1 MANGR
6 SRSSGIFSG
15 ILLLTVGALLLIH
28 NYRGVE
34 LDHLLRVW
42 WPLPLI
48 LLGIVKLYERTAGRR
63 FGDTTSARITAQE
76 IYLVIGMLMLIG
88 VVATVGSKRG
98 HGIDFEPFVY
108 GESFSFDFN
117 VEPKTIPANARI
129 LIQNGRGDIT
139 VRSSPENQIEV
150 SGKKS
155 AHGWNEES
163 AQRIAEK
170 VTAEIVQNGD
180 SYEVRPAGSN
190 SGDSRVSLDLE
201 VTVPEKSLLTIKTE
215 RGDITVSDMSAD
227 LNIMDMK
234 GDVEVRGNN
243 GDVSVDVRK
252 GDVKI
257 SDAKGNLKIS
267 GKGGQIEATSAT
279 GTLTVDGDFYGPIR
293 ADKIAKG
300 VRYVSSHTDLTL
312 SQLAGHMELG
322 SGNLEILDAPGNLT
336 VRTRENNVS
345 IENAGGKLKV
355 ENRNGNIELRFAA
368 PPKEDI
374 EVLNSSSGISVSLPG
389 NSSFDLQ
396 ADCEKCDIDSEFSGG
411 GLQGNAGADSAD
423 SHHLAGKYGNG
434 RGPKITLKTSYESI
448 NLRRTTGSL
457 PEIPRMPAP
466 PKAPAM
472 PATKPDEL

>member
-15 ILLLTVGALLLIH
+15 ILLLAVGALLLIH

-48 LLGIVKLYERTAGRR
+48 LLGLVKLYERTAGRR

-88 VVATVGSKRG
+88 VVAAVGSKRG
-98 HGIDFEPFVY
+98 RGIDFGPFVY
-108 GESFSFDFN
+108 GDSFSFDVN
-117 VEPKTIPANARI
+117 VEPKAVPANARI
-129 LIQNGRGDIT
+129 LIQTGHGNIT
-139 VRSSPENQIEV
+139 VRSSSANQIEV
-150 SGKKS
+150 SAKKS
-155 AHGWNEES
+155 AHGWNEGS

-180 SYEVRPAGSN
+180 AYEVRPAGGN

-215 RGDITVSDMSAD
+215 KGDITVSDMSAD
-227 LNIMDMK
+227 LSITDMK

-257 SDAKGNLKIS
+257 SDTKGDLKIS
-267 GKGGQIEATSAT
+267 GKGGQIDVTSAT
-279 GTLTVDGDFYGPIR
+279 GSLTIEGDFYGTTR

-300 VRYVSSHTDLTL
+300 VRYVSPHTDLTL
-312 SQLAGHMELG
+312 SQLAGHLELG
-322 SGNLEILDAPGNLT
+322 SGNLEILDAPGNLA
-336 VRTRENNVS
+336 VRTRDNDVN

-355 ENRNGNIELRFAA
+355 ENRNGSIEVRFAA

-374 EVLNSSSGISVSLPG
+374 DITNSSSGITLSLPG
-389 NSSFDLQ
+389 SSSFDLL
-396 ADCEKCDIDSEFSGG
+396 ADCEKCDIDSEFSGA
-411 GLQGNAGADSAD
+411 GLQGNAADSGE
-423 SHHLAGKYGNG
+423 SHRLAGKYGNS
-434 RGPKITLKTSYESI
+434 RGPKITLKTSYGSI
-448 NLRRTTGSL
+448 GLRRTTGSL

-472 PATKPDEL
+472 PAAKPDEL

>member
-15 ILLLTVGALLLIH
+15 ILLLAVGALLLTH
-28 NYRGVE
+28 YYRGVE
-34 LDHLLRVW
+34 LYHLLRVW

-48 LLGIVKLYERTAGRR
+48 LLGLVKLYERTAGRR

-76 IYLVIGMLMLIG
+76 IYLVIGMLVLVGI
-88 VVATVGSKRG
+88 VAAIGSKRG
-98 HGIDFEPFVY
+98 HGIDFTPFK
-108 GESFSFDFN
+108 GDRFSFDFN
-117 VEPKTIPANARI
+117 VEPKTVPANARI
-129 LIQNGRGDIT
+129 LIQNGYGDIT
-139 VRSSPENQIEV
+139 VRSSSENQIEV
-150 SGKKS
+150 SGKKF
-155 AHGWNEES
+155 AYGWDEES
-163 AQRIAEK
+163 AQRVAEK

-180 SYEVRPAGSN
+180 SYEVRPSGSN

-215 RGDITVSDMSAD
+215 KGDVAVSDMSAE
-227 LNIMDMK
+227 LSITDMK

-257 SDAKGNLKIS
+257 SDTKGNLKIS
-267 GKGGQIEATSAT
+267 GKGSQIEATSAS
-279 GTLTVDGDFYGPIR
+279 GNLTVDGDFYGPIR

-300 VRYVSSHTDLTL
+300 VRYVSPHTDLTL

-368 PPKEDI
+368 PPKEDM
-374 EVLNSSSGISVSLPG
+374 EVLNSSSGISVTLPG

-411 GLQGNAGADSAD
+411 GLQGNPGADSAD

-448 NLRRTTGSL
+448 HLRRTADSL
-457 PEIPRMPAP
+457 PEMPRMPAP
-466 PKAPAM
+466 PKAPAL
-472 PATKPDEL
+472 PATNPDEL